1 MPFDA
6 EIGQKSRDLI
16 VLEKAR
22 DDIERNGWWSAYE
35 DNRGGTSKCL
45 WLAISYQFPHG
56 VPLEVSARLKVALA
70 FTETPWLSEIFDWND
85 APGRTKAEVLAR
97 FDAAI
102 ERLSTLSTGG

>member
-16 VLEKAR
+16 VLERAR
-22 DDIERNGWWSAYE
+22 ERVARAWGRGACAPVGVHCIVDAIDPRTIDEARHYE
-35 DNRGGTSKCL
+35 KVEPYL
-45 WLAISYQFPHG
+45 
-56 VPLEVSARLKVALA
+56 RLMG
-70 FTETPWLSEIFDWND
+70 FRSSEEAWRWND
-85 APGRTKAEVLAR
+85 RDGRTQAEVLAR